1 MQLGRGLR
9 LVSRR
14 REMLRWR
21 RRRRRWRRGRGM
33 RGEVRVMGQGRQ
45 AGCRRRRR
53 GRWLRGHRHA
63 VSIAAAA
70 AAGSWAETQ
79 AEAARGRR
87 RHHRRRRCHRAE
99 ARVALTFRLRLLF
112 FHARPPGSPGRG
124 AGPRPPRL
132 APHPTLPAGPWGCA
146 ERKEARR
153 SLSEGT
159 GRVQK
164 EKRKPS
170 VWPGSRPLWWSKSRS
185 LPLSNL

>member
-21 RRRRRWRRGRGM
+21 RRRRRRGRGM

-45 AGCRRRRR
+45 TGCRRRRR

-70 AAGSWAETQ
+70 AAGSWAQTQ
-79 AEAARGRR
+79 TEAARG
-87 RHHRRRRCHRAE
+87 RRCHRAE

-146 ERKEARR
+146 ERKKAKR

-159 GRVQK
+159 GRMQA
-164 EKRKPS
+164 EKRKAS
-170 VWPGSRPLWWSKSRS
+170 VWPGSHPLWWSKSRS